1 MSNLTIRILFAVIA
15 IPVTF
20 LLLWLND
27 VSRLALMC
35 FLSGAGA
42 WEWARMASKM
52 YKGPSMQ
59 AVAPIA
65 AVVLT
70 LAWIFQ
76 SGHFF
81 GLPALPHLVGIVFVC
96 VFALYIVIA
105 FSKVS
110 IDHLFPWLSMQL
122 GAPLYLGLWGG
133 LDVYLLGSGNG
144 SLEHSY
150 KFILVMTAMW
160 VCDTMAYFG
169 GRLLG
174 KHHIA
179 PEISP
184 KKTWEGAVS
193 GTLFAVGWVMFFAPS
208 VFGLNYAMSAVL
220 GIVLAIAGQ
229 VGDLLESTLKRWS
242 GTKDASQI
250 FPGHG
255 GVLDRADSFFL
266 SAPAVVLVMTFING
280 SV

>member
-65 AVVLT
+65 AVALT

-110 IDHLFPWLSMQL
+110 IDHLFPWLALQL

>member
-27 VSRLALMC
+27 ISRLALMC

-59 AVAPIA
+59 AIAPLA
-65 AVVLT
+65 AVALI

-76 SGHFF
+76 SGRFF
-81 GLPALPHLVGIVFVC
+81 GISAVPHLVGIVFVC

-105 FSKVS
+105 FSRVS

-144 SLEHSY
+144 SIEHSY
-150 KFILVMTAMW
+150 KFILIMTAMW

-184 KKTWEGAVS
+184 KKTWEGAVC

-208 VFGLNYAMSAVL
+208 VFGLNFAMSAVL
-220 GIVLAIAGQ
+220 GLVLAIAGQ

-266 SAPAVVLVMTFING
+266 SAPAVVLLMVFING
-280 SV
+280 TV